1 MPRVV
6 FASSAAVYG
15 EPVSLPVSEKA
26 PLSPPNPYGESK
38 LAAEILLFAGSRGG
52 GPTVV
57 CLRYFNVYGPRQDPT
72 SPYSGVISVFQ
83 HRLSTGGTAT
93 IYGDGEQTRD
103 FIFVGDVPRANLIA
117 ATRRG
122 LQSAALNICTGK
134 ATSLNELFAAIHT
147 HYPAA
152 PAPAYAPARR
162 GEIRHSR
169 GDPALARDI
178 LDFSAATTVE
188 SGLGSLLADHSP
200 AET

>member
-1 MPRVV
+1 MDMENQPFDVTRCVEEALDLLAPR
-6 FASSAAVYG
+6 AVEKG
-15 EPVSLPVSEKA
+15 LETACLIDEDLPV
-26 PLSPPNPYGESK
+26 
-38 LAAEILLFAGSRGG
+38 F
-52 GPTVV
+52 
-57 CLRYFNVYGPRQDPT
+57 
-72 SPYSGVISVFQ
+72 
-83 HRLSTGGTAT
+83 
-93 IYGDGEQTRD
+93 
-103 FIFVGDVPRANLIA
+103 FVGDVARANLIA